1 MALKVAFKV
10 VVLFVCLGA
19 GANPLLENENGHRP
33 LAYVKSQ
40 QIKESVSYTHLTLPT
55 ILRV

>member
-1 MALKVAFKV
+1 VAFKV

-40 QIKESVSYTHLTLPT
+40 QIKELLQESEKKVWFD
-55 ILRV
+55 IVCV